1 MSIVIV
7 IGVFVVGFIL
17 LVLYS
22 LIKVSSEA
30 ERYYEKLDQE
40 NQIKEKKQNGK

>member
-1 MSIVIV
+1 MNIVIL
-7 IGVFVVGFIL
+7 ITIFVVGFIL

-22 LIKVSSEA
+22 LIRVSSEA

>member
-1 MSIVIV
+1 MSIVILTG
-7 IGVFVVGFIL
+7 IFVAGFIL

-40 NQIKEKKQNGK
+40 N

>member
-1 MSIVIV
+1 MSIVIL

-22 LIKVSSEA
+22 LIRVSSEA

>member
-1 MSIVIV
+1 MSIVIL
-7 IGVFVVGFIL
+7 IGIFVVGFIL

-22 LIKVSSEA
+22 LIRVSSEA

-40 NQIKEKKQNGK
+40 NQVKEKKQNGK

>member
-1 MSIVIV
+1 MNIVIL

-22 LIKVSSEA
+22 LIRVSSEA